1 MNDIN
6 KPRKIMLLGK
16 DGVKKQVVD
25 LLKNKSSGTMRIGK
39 GWREFCDA
47 HGVKVGESFQLELF
61 REDEESIP
69 VLKFCTTT

>member
-1 MNDIN
+1 MNCIN
-6 KPRKIMLLGK
+6 KPIKIMLLGK

-25 LLKNKSSGTMRIGK
+25 LLKNKSTGAMRFGK

-61 REDEESIP
+61 REDEEAIP